1 MRDAKKTAGPEM
13 TFKGECTCHACR
25 RSRAD
30 KDRSKA
36 MSTDQTQPEQPYIS
50 RSRAILMLREPER
63 IARFAERTGR
73 TFDKAWLIAKE
84 FSGKESADRHV
95 SKQFVNEIGNQ
106 VVVNVSTGDPG
117 CLCRLSMEGPT
128 SMVETYATRM
138 ELEQLRDALTEVLQN
153 DRA

>member
-1 MRDAKKTAGPEM
+1 
-13 TFKGECTCHACR
+13 
-25 RSRAD
+25 
-30 KDRSKA
+30 
-36 MSTDQTQPEQPYIS
+36 MSTDKMHSEQPYIS
-50 RSRAILMLREPER
+50 RSRAMLMLREPER

-73 TFDKAWLIAKE
+73 TFDQAWSIVKE
-84 FSGKESADRHV
+84 YSKKESANRHV

-153 DRA
+153 EYAWQHPPVSGPR